1 MDASKLT
8 KMRAEAMNIY
18 RSNWQ
23 PRDASEVT
31 QIRAGRAQAQPTA
44 QAKGHKGPD
53 TGCCP
58 GGKAKPEGLMYS
70 SEQPGGFST
79 SWSYDSV
86 LGSKIGCTYCNDP
99 VYGTAGT
106 TVLKTTEEICTIL
119 GRDAEGN
126 LLESS
131 KNPVKGVT
139 QNCCYSTEVV
149 QHGTAGDCEIG
160 PCPPAYTGY
169 MNHVPRNIVTGNQ
182 GPI

>member
-1 MDASKLT
+1 MDASKLI
-8 KMRAEAMNIY
+8 KMRAEAMNLY

-31 QIRAGRAQAQPTA
+31 QIRAAKASAQGCVLNTPT
-44 QAKGHKGPD
+44 HVGPQ

-58 GGKAKPEGLMYS
+58 PGAVRS
-70 SEQPGGFST
+70 DAQPGGFST
-79 SWSYDSV
+79 TWSYDAV
-86 LGSKIGCTYCNDP
+86 RDRKVGGAYCNDS

-106 TVLKTTEEICTIL
+106 RVLKTCDEIYAIL
-119 GRDAEGN
+119 GRDASGN

-131 KNPVKGVT
+131 KNPVKGAT

-149 QHGTAGDCEIG
+149 QRGITGNCEVG

-169 MNHVPRNIVTGNQ
+169 MNHVPRAISTQ
-182 GPI
+182 TTIIEEEL

>member
-1 MDASKLT
+1 MDASKLI
-8 KMRAEAMNIY
+8 KMRAEAANIY

-31 QIRAGRAQAQPTA
+31 QIRAGKAASQGCVLNTPT
-44 QAKGHKGPD
+44 HIGPQ

-79 SWSYDSV
+79 SWSYDAV
-86 LGSKIGCTYCNDP
+86 RDRKVGGAYCNDA
-99 VYGTAGT
+99 VYGTAGLRQ
-106 TVLKTTEEICTIL
+106 LKTCDEVYAIL
-119 GRDAEGN
+119 GRDASGN

-131 KNPVKGVT
+131 KNPVKGAT

-149 QHGTAGDCEIG
+149 QRGITGNCEVG
-160 PCPPAYTGY
+160 PCPPAYTGWL
-169 MNHVPRNIVTGNQ
+169 NQVPK
-182 GPI
+182 